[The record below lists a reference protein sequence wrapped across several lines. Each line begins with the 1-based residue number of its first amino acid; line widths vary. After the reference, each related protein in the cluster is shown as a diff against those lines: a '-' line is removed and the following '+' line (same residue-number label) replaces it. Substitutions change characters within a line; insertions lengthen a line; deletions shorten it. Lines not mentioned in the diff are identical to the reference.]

1 MADLGGL
8 VFSHRMEVLLC
19 FLRKSIKMR
28 EFFLKIVFIVF
39 IYSSYYQVKYV
50 EEQNVAFIHIIILG
64 KDKRFLTKC
73 LLPPGYPGNENKV

>member
-8 VFSHRMEVLLC
+8 VFSHRMAVLLR
-19 FLRKSIKMR
+19 FLRKSFKMR
-28 EFFLKIVFIVF
+28 DFFLNIVFIVF